1 MKYLSHYATLFLLS
15 IFFLS
20 CVDESIEMYYH
31 PEKEPE
37 YYWLLEKVAYP
48 ESNFEILARKD
59 FTLSYDKNDSLKKID
74 ILNGDYIAVDYNE
87 NTVSFSKVDQ
97 RGDDVLFDSILVALN
112 NKKQAEYIL
121 HLCYIEKK
129 TESGYSKYKSIDD
142 SLALFYDNEGY
153 ITRLESYSVSG
164 KPSSLRYTE
173 TYKTDN
179 GNLVEV
185 VSKNKKNTYK
195 YIYTYDETSS
205 DSRAVFCC
213 EMPFNNTMMHVTNNC
228 WLMKNLP
235 FLSKYLGTKSKN
247 NIIRTRIIDQS
258 SNNEKLYA
266 EINYDYSFNKNKLVN
281 QIKVSG
287 IINGSTIPNDYI
299 TTFTYLQ
306 KEKK

>member
-20 CVDESIEMYYH
+20 CVDESIEMHYH

-37 YYWLLEKVAYP
+37 YYWLLEKVVYP
-48 ESNFEILARKD
+48 ENDFGILLRKD
-59 FTLSYDKNDSLKKID
+59 FILSYDKNDSLNKID
-74 ILNGDYIAVDYNE
+74 ILNGDYIAVDYNKT
-87 NTVSFSKVDQ
+87 TVSFSKVDQ
-97 RGDDVLFDSILVALN
+97 RGDDVLFDSILVTLN
-112 NKKQAEYIL
+112 NKRQAEYIL
-121 HLCYIEKK
+121 HLSYIEKK

-142 SLALFYDNEGY
+142 SLALSYNDEGY
-153 ITRLESYSVSG
+153 ITRLESYSISG

-173 TYKTDN
+173 TYKTEN

-185 VSKNKKNTYK
+185 ISKNEKQSYK
-195 YIYTYDETSS
+195 YVYTYNETLY
-205 DSRAVFCC
+205 DSPTAFCY
-213 EMPFNNTMMHVTNNC
+213 EMPFNTMMYATNTC

-235 FLSKYLGTKSKN
+235 FLNKYLGQKSKN
-247 NIIRTRIIDQS
+247 NIIRTVVTTQTQ
-258 SNNEKLYA
+258 NGEQPYA
-266 EINYDYSFNKNKLVN
+266 DINYDYSFDKNKLVN